1 MNEQQIEQLFE
12 EMIFTRGIYKILGF
26 DKRSQVNTI
35 RINYRNGRVSFEK
48 KLELLRMAGYSVEIN
63 IS

>member
-1 MNEQQIEQLFE
+1 MNEGQIEKLFE
-12 EMIFTRGIYKILGF
+12 EMIFTKGIYKILGF

-35 RINYRNGRVSFEK
+35 RINYRNKKVSLQK
-48 KLELLRMAGYSVEIN
+48 KLELLNQAGYQIEIN